1 MKGMIKTELFKFL
14 HTRSL
19 WIILAVLLLSCGVSI
34 FSGTYGS
41 AEIALLSIGKD
52 SMVLILSCGI
62 YGAIILTE
70 DFSNGLLRYYV
81 SNGYQRV
88 TILLCKCLHY
98 LCGCC
103 ILIILYQTISV
114 SLSFLVLHAAT
125 SFESLF
131 AQTLTLSVEVLPL
144 YLGICGFFFL
154 LAIVIKSGV
163 AVMGASVA
171 ASILLVVF
179 TNKLYYSG
187 RAPVLQFSSIIQ
199 ICEVATGNI
208 QRNYFIAVLFSA
220 VCLSACILGS
230 IIKLNRDEL
239 R

>member
-1 MKGMIKTELFKFL
+1 MKGMIKTELFKFF
-14 HTRSL
+14 HTGSL
-19 WIILAVLLLSCGVSI
+19 WMILGVLLLSCGISI
-34 FSGTYGS
+34 VSGTYDS

-62 YGAIILTE
+62 YGAIMLTE

-81 SNGYQRV
+81 SNGYQRAA
-88 TILLCKCLHY
+88 ILLCKCLHY

-114 SLSFLVLHAAT
+114 SLAFLVLKADT
-125 SFESLF
+125 NFGSLF
-131 AQTLTLSVEVLPL
+131 ARTLRLSIAVLPL

-163 AVMGASVA
+163 AVMGVSVA

-187 RAPVLQFSSIIQ
+187 RASVLQFSPIIQ

-208 QRNYFIAVLFSA
+208 QRSYFLSLLFSA
-220 VCLSACILGS
+220 VFFSACILGS
-230 IIKLNRDEL
+230 IFKLNQDEL